1 MTSLQKLD
9 LSSNKMAF
17 IPPWII
23 ALKKF
28 EAIKFKRQQ
37 KYIYFFPKGFSA
49 LPVEDLRVLNTS
61 IPHHKFLKN
70 PKKSPRVGLQ
80 FLGFPFKGVRCF

>member
-9 LSSNKMAF
+9 LSSNKIAF

-23 ALKKF
+23 DLKKF

-70 PKKSPRVGLQ
+70 RKKV
-80 FLGFPFKGVRCF
+80 LGSGFNS